1 MSKIY
6 FQGTFGAYSHLAA
19 LSIDPKAE
27 VVPCKTFDD
36 CFVQA
41 SKDTNSKIIIPE
53 SNRITGNIG
62 IEYLIFEYR
71 LNIYSEYFQKIEHNL
86 LGLPG
91 TKVSEIK
98 DVYSHA
104 QALSQ
109 CSKFI
114 KSNNFTEH
122 VRADTA
128 GSAEMVSISKDKSKA
143 AIASSLSAKT
153 YNLEIIKNNIENEK
167 GNLTRFLVMG
177 KNISQPEFSGKKYIT
192 SFLFKLK
199 SKPAALYQSLGGF
212 AINGV
217 NLTKLQSYPEKNSFD
232 SFFFLCDLDGH
243 IEEPRV
249 QKSLED
255 LGLHCQDFHVL
266 GVFEADKQRE
276 INK

>member
-19 LSIDPKAE
+19 LSIDSNAE

-41 SKDTNSKIIIPE
+41 SKDKNSKIIIPE

-71 LNIYSEYFQKIEHNL
+71 LNIYAEYFQKIEHNL
-86 LGLPG
+86 LGLFG
-91 TKVSEIK
+91 TNVSEIK

-114 KSNNFTEH
+114 KSNNLIEH

-128 GSAEMVSISKDKSKA
+128 GSAEMISKSKDKTKA

-153 YNLEIIKNNIENEK
+153 YNLEIIKKNIENEK
-167 GNLTRFLVMG
+167 GNLTRFLIMG
-177 KNISQPEFSGKKYIT
+177 KNISQPDFGKKKYIT

-243 IEEPRV
+243 IEDPKV

-266 GVFEADKQRE
+266 GVFEADKIRE
-276 INK
+276 TNK

>member
-1 MSKIY
+1 MNKIY

-19 LSIDPKAE
+19 LSIFKDAE
-27 VVPCKTFDD
+27 IIPCKTFDE
-36 CFVQA
+36 CFLKA
-41 SKDTNSKIIIPE
+41 SKDDNSKIIIPE

-62 IEYLIFEYR
+62 IEYLIFKYR

-91 TKVSEIK
+91 TKISDIK
-98 DVYSHA
+98 DVYSHG

-114 KSNNFTEH
+114 KSNNLIEH
-122 VRADTA
+122 VSADTA
-128 GSAEMVSISKDKSKA
+128 GSAEMVSKTKDKTKA

-153 YNLEIIKNNIENEK
+153 YNLEIIKKNIENEK
-167 GNLTRFLVMG
+167 GNLTRFLIMG
-177 KNISQPEFSGKKYIT
+177 KNISQPEFGNKKYIT

-217 NLTKLQSYPEKNSFD
+217 NLTKLQSYPEKNTFD

-243 IEEPRV
+243 IEDKKV
-249 QKSLED
+249 QKSLEE

-266 GVFEADKQRE
+266 GVFEADKIRG
-276 INK
+276 K

>member
-19 LSIDPKAE
+19 LSIDSNAE

-71 LNIYSEYFQKIEHNL
+71 LNIYAEYFQKIEHNL

-114 KSNNFTEH
+114 KSNKLTEH

-128 GSAEMVSISKDKSKA
+128 GSAEMVSKSKDKKKA

-153 YNLEIIKNNIENEK
+153 YNLEIIKSNIENEK

-276 INK
+276 K

>member
-1 MSKIY
+1 MNKIY

-19 LSIDPKAE
+19 LSIFKDAE
-27 VVPCKTFDD
+27 IIPCKTFDE
-36 CFVQA
+36 CFLKA
-41 SKDTNSKIIIPE
+41 SKDDNSKIIIPE

-62 IEYLIFEYR
+62 IEYLIFKYR

-91 TKVSEIK
+91 TKISDIK
-98 DVYSHA
+98 DVYSHG

-114 KSNNFTEH
+114 KSNSLIEH
-122 VRADTA
+122 VSADTA
-128 GSAEMVSISKDKSKA
+128 GSAEMVSKTKDKTKA

-153 YNLEIIKNNIENEK
+153 YNLEIIKKNIENEK
-167 GNLTRFLVMG
+167 GNLTRFLIMG
-177 KNISQPEFSGKKYIT
+177 KNISQPEFGNKKYIT

-217 NLTKLQSYPEKNSFD
+217 NLTKLQSYPEKNTFD

-243 IEEPRV
+243 IEDINV
-249 QKSLED
+249 QKSLEE

-266 GVFEADKQRE
+266 GVFEADKIRG
-276 INK
+276 K

>member
-27 VVPCKTFDD
+27 IIPCKTFDE
-36 CFVQA
+36 CFLKA
-41 SKDTNSKIIIPE
+41 SKDPDTKIIIPE

-109 CSKFI
+109 CSKFV
-114 KSNNFTEH
+114 KSNNLIEH

-128 GSAEMVSISKDKSKA
+128 GSAEMISKSGDKKKA
-143 AIASSLSAKT
+143 AIALSL
-153 YNLEIIKNNIENEK
+153 I
-167 GNLTRFLVMG
+167 
-177 KNISQPEFSGKKYIT
+177 
-192 SFLFKLK
+192 
-199 SKPAALYQSLGGF
+199 
-212 AINGV
+212 
-217 NLTKLQSYPEKNSFD
+217 
-232 SFFFLCDLDGH
+232 H
-243 IEEPRV
+243 I
-249 QKSLED
+249 
-255 LGLHCQDFHVL
+255 
-266 GVFEADKQRE
+266 
-276 INK
+276 

>member
-1 MSKIY
+1 MTKIY

-19 LSIDPKAE
+19 LSISPKAE
-27 VVPCKTFDD
+27 IIPCKTFDE
-36 CFVQA
+36 CFLKA
-41 SKDTNSKIIIPE
+41 TKDPESKLIIPE

-91 TKVSEIK
+91 VSISDIK
-98 DVYSHA
+98 DVYSHG

-114 KSNNFTEH
+114 KSHNLIEH

-128 GSAEMVSISKDKSKA
+128 GSAEMISKSGDKKKA

-153 YNLEIIKNNIENEK
+153 YDLEIIKKNIENEK

-177 KNISQPEFSGKKYIT
+177 KNILQPDFGSKKYIT

-217 NLTKLQSYPEKNSFD
+217 NLTKLQSYPEKNTFD

-243 IEEPRV
+243 IEDPKV
-249 QKSLED
+249 QKSLEE
-255 LGLHCQDFHVL
+255 LGLHCEDFHVL

-276 INK
+276 K

>member
-27 VVPCKTFDD
+27 ILPCKTFDE
-36 CFVQA
+36 CFNKA
-41 SKDTNSKIIIPE
+41 SEEPESRIIIPE

-62 IEYLIFEYR
+62 IEYLIFKHR
-71 LNIYSEYFQKIEHNL
+71 LNIYKEHFQKIEHNL
-86 LGLPG
+86 LGQPG
-91 TKVSEIK
+91 AKLKDIK
-98 DVYSHA
+98 EVYSHA
-104 QALSQ
+104 QGLSQ

-114 KSNNFTEH
+114 KDNNLAEH
-122 VRADTA
+122 IRADTA
-128 GSAEMVSISKDKSKA
+128 GSAEMISKTKDVKQS
-143 AIASSLSAKT
+143 AIASSLSAEI
-153 YNLEIIKNNIENEK
+153 YGLEVIKKNIENES

-177 KNISQPEFSGKKYIT
+177 KNISQPEFKDKTYIT

-217 NLTKLQSYPEKNSFD
+217 NLTKLQSYPEKNSFN

-243 IEEPRV
+243 IEDKKV
-249 QKSLED
+249 QKSLEE
-255 LGLHCQDFHVL
+255 LGLHCEDFHVL
-266 GVFEADKQRE
+266 GVFEADPVRE
-276 INK
+276 KK

>member
-1 MSKIY
+1 MTKIY

-19 LSIDPKAE
+19 LSIDSNAE

-41 SKDTNSKIIIPE
+41 SKDINSKIIIPE

-86 LGLPG
+86 LGIPG

-114 KSNNFTEH
+114 KSNNLTEH

-128 GSAEMVSISKDKSKA
+128 GSAEMVSKSKDKTKA

-153 YNLEIIKNNIENEK
+153 YNLEIIKKNIENEK

>member
-1 MSKIY
+1 MGKIY

-19 LSIDPKAE
+19 LSIDANAE
-27 VVPCKTFDD
+27 IIPCKTFDE
-36 CFVQA
+36 CFIKA
-41 SKDTNSKIIIPE
+41 SKDPNSKIIIPE

-71 LNIYSEYFQKIEHNL
+71 LNIYAEYFQKIEHNL

-91 TKVSEIK
+91 TKLSEIK

-109 CSKFI
+109 CSIFI
-114 KSNNFTEH
+114 KSNKFTEH

-128 GSAEMVSISKDKSKA
+128 GSAEMISKDKNKEKG
-143 AIASSLSAKT
+143 AIASSLSATT
-153 YNLEIIKNNIENEK
+153 YNLEIIKKNIENEK
-167 GNLTRFLVMG
+167 GNLTRFLIMG
-177 KNISQPEFSGKKYIT
+177 KDILQPEFGSKKYIT

-243 IEEPRV
+243 IEDHKV
-249 QKSLED
+249 QKSLEE

-276 INK
+276 IKK